1 MRIAAAVCAV
11 GALLATL
18 GAAPVP
24 TAAEPPPPPTTP
36 ASPSLPA
43 ADDPPPGPG
52 LDLIKQKC
60 VACHPI
66 AMITSKRKTPEDWA
80 TTVDTM
86 AGRGAE
92 VSPEEMDVITQYLS
106 KAYSASTPSS
116 NTGR

>member
-1 MRIAAAVCAV
+1 MRFATAVCAAC
-11 GALLATL
+11 ALAML

-24 TAAEPPPPPTTP
+24 AAAEPPPTSASP
-36 ASPSLPA
+36 SPSLPA
-43 ADDPPPGPG
+43 ADAPPPGPG

-66 AMITSKRKTPEDWA
+66 TMITSKRKTPEDWA

-92 VSPEEMDVITQYLS
+92 VSPEEIDIITQYLA
-106 KAYSASTPSS
+106 KAYSTSTPSS
-116 NTGR
+116 NTDH

>member
-1 MRIAAAVCAV
+1 MRSATAV
-11 GALLATL
+11 GAACALLAML
-18 GAAPVP
+18 GAAPLP
-24 TAAEPPPPPTTP
+24 TAAEPPPAPVS

-43 ADDPPPGPG
+43 ADAPPPGPG

-66 AMITSKRKTPEDWA
+66 TMITSKRKTPGDWA

-106 KAYSASTPSS
+106 KAYSASAPSS
-116 NTGR
+116 NTNP